1 MSDRLQRASTMNE
14 EQAGQRD
21 SQYRLSETFD
31 EDGRETPERSDDDDE
46 DNDTKQRRR
55 EA

>member
-1 MSDRLQRASTMNE
+1 MKE

-31 EDGRETPERSDDDDE
+31 EDGRDTPDRSDDDVDD

-55 EA
+55 ET